1 MSKKI
6 VPFKMP
12 AKATLRRE
20 AKRRQVHP
28 PTLSPGGAEEASP
41 SLPSGKLEYALAS
54 EPDRWVQHRKV
65 GDTAESAPI
74 KLATQ
79 PYVPVTAKSLTIDVA
94 AERELQEVVALAFLI
109 PPMLGWFWLFN
120 FMKRR
125 WSTFG

>member
-1 MSKKI
+1 
-6 VPFKMP
+6 
-12 AKATLRRE
+12 
-20 AKRRQVHP
+20 
-28 PTLSPGGAEEASP
+28 
-41 SLPSGKLEYALAS
+41 LPSGTLAS
-54 EPDRWVQHRKV
+54 EPDRWVQHREV

-79 PYVPVTAKSLTIDVA
+79 PYAPVTAKSLTIDVA
-94 AERELQEVVALAFLI
+94 AERDFQEVVALAFLV